1 MSEKKGFFLTAL
13 LTTSFFLNSFG
24 ADPIREII
32 FNADSGQRYMTS
44 KLYKLDN
51 VKALDIAPWVS
62 GAVKR
67 NCPQASVEYFP
78 YEPGKCSYITV
89 SMTREMVSFIDDMI
103 KKMDRPG
110 KTDKFGSI
118 INGTDVSFF
127 SYSPQYRASQN
138 MADIV
143 YKSLQKNNAAFYLS
157 PETNVFYWKDA
168 KADGENALAWLKFL
182 DRPVP
187 QAELNVK
194 TYEFNENDLIDLG
207 IDYIHW
213 KNGPGL
219 EMFGIGADITS
230 LQNNEAVINQAYSIA
245 SNFSSGWGGFLVAP
259 QFDASFVRMLQQRGK
274 AKVASSGSI
283 RVVNHSTNSGR
294 SDSSKN
300 VSSKTYSISF
310 TPSFQ
315 NITKDESMK
324 MSVVSDSNSSNPQ
337 INLQITDPT
346 IFFPTADEF
355 TQGDNPGVKN
365 PVSRLYFDYNLVT
378 YSSVQRDVMGTQ
390 SVDRHSINSSISID
404 AGTEKLIGSYS
415 QEYDV
420 YENIGI
426 PFLKDVPIL
435 KYLFSVTT
443 RTKEVKKYYVTVHAA
458 PAGGPSG
465 LSDWA
470 GKVLTET
477 KGAIKEVEEDLK
489 DR

>member
-1 MSEKKGFFLTAL
+1 MSGKKTLLLTAA
-13 LTTSFFLNSFG
+13 LTAVSVFSSFG
-24 ADPIREII
+24 AEQVREII

-62 GAVKR
+62 GAIKR
-67 NCPQASVEYFP
+67 NCPQAKVEYFP

-110 KTDKFGSI
+110 TSDKFGSI

-127 SYSPQYRASQN
+127 TYSPQYRASQN

-157 PETNVFYWKDA
+157 PDTNVFYWKDA

-187 QAELNVK
+187 QAELNVRV
-194 TYEFNENDLIDLG
+194 YEFNENDLIDLG

-219 EMFGIGADITS
+219 EMFGVGANLTS
-230 LQNNEAVINQAYSIA
+230 LQSNEAIVNQAYSIA
-245 SNFSSGWGGFLVAP
+245 SSTGSGWGGFLVAP

-274 AKVASSGSI
+274 AKIASSGSI
-283 RVVNHSTNSGR
+283 RLVNHSVNTNR
-294 SDSSKN
+294 ANNDKQ
-300 VSSKTYSISF
+300 VASKTYSISF

-315 NITKDESMK
+315 NITKDEDMK
-324 MSVVSDSNSSNPQ
+324 VSVVSDSNSSNAQ

-355 TQGDNPGVKN
+355 TQGSDSGTTT
-365 PVSRLYFDYNLVT
+365 PVSRLYFDYSLKT
-378 YSSVQRDVMGTQ
+378 YNSVQRDVMGTQ
-390 SVDRHSINSSISID
+390 SVDCNSLNSSMTINTG
-404 AGTEKLIGSYS
+404 AEKLVGSYS

-426 PFLKDVPIL
+426 PFLKDVPVL
-435 KYLFSVTT
+435 KYLFSVST

-458 PAGGPSG
+458 PAGSPSG
-465 LSDWA
+465 LSEWA
-470 GKVLTET
+470 GKVVTET
-477 KGAIKEVEEDLK
+477 KGAIKEAEDDLK